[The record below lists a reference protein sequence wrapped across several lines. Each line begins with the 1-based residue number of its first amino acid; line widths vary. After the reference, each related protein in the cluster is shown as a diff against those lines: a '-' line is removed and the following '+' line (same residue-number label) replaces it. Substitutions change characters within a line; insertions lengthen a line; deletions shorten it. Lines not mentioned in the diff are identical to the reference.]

1 MFTRRYLYI
10 IDKSKQ
16 PFIWLQ
22 FHTVI
27 ILILFFGISIS
38 SFNVFAQ
45 HQHEMSN
52 SAATPPTEK
61 DFYKIVTTP
70 IPEGTHLEVGG
81 LAQMPDGRLAVTT
94 RMGELWII
102 ENPVMA
108 NNSKPY
114 FKLFASGLHEPLG
127 LAYKEGAFYVAQ
139 RAELTKITDTNGDD
153 LADLFET
160 VTTWPLSG
168 NYCEY
173 NHGPVIGDDG
183 NFYINFNLGDNGM
196 GREAEPFFGEMGSHA
211 LWRGWMVQV
220 TPEGKLTP
228 FAAGYRSPAGIGRNA
243 KGDFFYTENQGG
255 WVGTGYIAHVEKDD
269 FFGHPSS
276 LKSAAEPGST
286 LKARVKDIPTD
297 NPLFH
302 DAVKRIPGMKM
313 PSVRLPHG
321 ILGISLAGFVEDNTK
336 GKFGPFEGQYFI
348 GDEGHANVMRVFMEK
363 VNGAYQ
369 GVAFPFRQGFMSGIL
384 RMEWGNDN
392 SIFVGMS
399 DRGWNSTGPERYGL
413 QRLVWTGKTPFEIK
427 TIKAKPDGF
436 ILEFTLPADPKTASN
451 PSNYKI
457 SGFDYAYHMAY
468 GSEVYDKKDCFVKG
482 VKLSDDGLTARLIVD
497 NLREGYIHELKC
509 EGVRSSDGTPLLHNF
524 GYYTLNAIP
533 DGSKLDLND
542 KSIVK
547 AVHTTQSQAPVAA
560 KEKETMK
567 ANASTNAGQT
577 KHLTEMPASWKN
589 GPDITVTIGTIP
601 GLKFDLENFD
611 VKPGTK
617 VKLVFNN
624 NDDMQH
630 NLVVVLP
637 NTANEVGET
646 ALALGLDGAA
656 MDYVPKSNKIL
667 YHTKLLQP
675 RTTEAI
681 YFTVPEKEGQYEY
694 VCTYPGHY
702 MIMRGT
708 MKVTK

>member
-1 MFTRRYLYI
+1 MLKKRNMYMIYE
-10 IDKSKQ
+10 SKQ
-16 PFIWLQ
+16 SYTCLPL
-22 FHTVI
+22 HTVV
-27 ILILFFGISIS
+27 ILLLFFGISS
-38 SFNVFAQ
+38 SNAFAQ
-45 HQHEMSN
+45 HQHEMSK
-52 SAATPPTEK
+52 SATTPPTEK

-70 IPEGTHLEVGG
+70 IPEGTQLEVGG

-196 GREAEPFFGEMGSHA
+196 GKGAEPFFGEMGSHA

-220 TPEGKLTP
+220 TPDGKLTP
-228 FAAGYRSPAGIGRNA
+228 FASGYRSPAGIGRNA
-243 KGDFFYTENQGG
+243 KGDLFYTENQGG
-255 WVGTGYIAHVEKDD
+255 WVGTGYITHVEKDD
-269 FFGHPSS
+269 FFGHPSG

-286 LKARVKDIPTD
+286 LKARVTDIPTD
-297 NPLFH
+297 NPLLH

-321 ILGISLAGFVEDNTK
+321 ILGTSLAGFVEDNTK
-336 GKFGPFEGQYFI
+336 GNFGPFEGQYFI
-348 GDEGHANVMRVFMEK
+348 GDEGQANIMRVFMEK
-363 VNGAYQ
+363 VNGEYQ
-369 GVAFPFRQGFMSGIL
+369 GAAFPFRQGFVSGIL

-399 DRGWNSTGPERYGL
+399 DRGWNSTGSERYGL

-436 ILEFTLPADPKTASN
+436 EIEFTLPVDPKTAGN
-451 PSNYKI
+451 PANYKI
-457 SGFDYAYHMAY
+457 SGFDYAYHQAY
-468 GSEVYDKKDCFVKG
+468 GSEAYDKKDCFVKG

-497 NLREGYIHELKC
+497 DLREGYIHELTL
-509 EGVRSSDGTPLLHNF
+509 EAVRSDDGNPLLHNF

-533 DGSKLDLND
+533 GGNKLDLND
-542 KSIVK
+542 KSIIK
-547 AVHTTQSQAPVAA
+547 AVNTSQSNAPVVSPEKPTKEA
-560 KEKETMK
+560 KVL
-567 ANASTNAGQT
+567 TNSIQT

-589 GPDITVTIGTIP
+589 GSDVTITISTKP
-601 GLKFDLENFD
+601 GLKFDLENFA
-611 VKPGTK
+611 VKPGAK
-617 VKLVFNN
+617 VKVVFNN

-630 NLVVVLP
+630 NLVIVLP
-637 NTANEVGET
+637 NATDEVGKM
-646 ALALGLDGAA
+646 ALGLGLDGAV
-656 MDYVPKSNKIL
+656 MNYVPKSNKVL
-667 YHTKLLQP
+667 YHTSLLQP
-675 RTTEAI
+675 RSSQTI
-681 YFTVPEKEGQYEY
+681 YFTAPEKEGQYEY

-702 MIMRGT
+702 TIMRGL